1 MSSELLFRCKT
12 DNAYHIKMIAEILSN
27 IIKTGFFEIN
37 EKGIFLSMYDQP
49 RKTLISV
56 KLLAENF
63 QIYKFNRSEPMYIG
77 MNTSHFHKMLKSI
90 KKKDSIELYIDNDR
104 LSELVI
110 KTTPREHSRTIIS
123 NIKIHTAQ
131 NLDIYDTP
139 DGYKKS
145 TIIPSGDFN
154 KMIKDLNI
162 VGSDKFIISS
172 PKPGVITFSA
182 DSDGIIKREIAF
194 GEEDCDLYEHTN
206 VTSYASEQIERI
218 AKIHSLSSSVY
229 VYPPVDELPIQF
241 KSAIGNIGTICIFVK
256 SNEILN
262 AEEEMSKNDGY
273 LY

>member
-37 EKGIFLSMYDQP
+37 DKGIFLSMYDQP

-63 QIYKFNRSEPMYIG
+63 QIYKFNRSEPIYIG

-90 KKKDSIELYIDNDR
+90 KKKDSIELYIEKGK

-110 KTTPREHSRTIIS
+110 KTTPKEHSRTITS
-123 NIKIHTAQ
+123 NIKIHSAQ
-131 NLDIYDTP
+131 NLDIDDTP

-162 VGSDKFIISS
+162 VGSDKFVIST
-172 PKPGVITFSA
+172 KPGVITFSA

-194 GEEDCDLYEHTN
+194 GEDDCDSDELKN

-229 VYPPVDELPIQF
+229 VYPPVGELPIQF
-241 KSAIGNIGTICIFVK
+241 KSMVGNIGSICIFVK

-262 AEEEMSKNDGY
+262 TEELMAKHDGY
-273 LY
+273 T